1 MRRFTQVC
9 NAVLVITGLLAVPLS
24 SYADPETAKGMAI
37 LTDNPK
43 NKDIKATEKRA
54 GSLRIPATG
63 YR

>member
-24 SYADPETAKGMAI
+24 SYADPGNGKGHG
-37 LTDNPK
+37 NPHGQSK